1 MNQRIYKSS
10 RDKVLAGVCGGVA
23 EYFNIDPV
31 IVRLIWVLATLV
43 YGAGLFIYIIAAII
57 MPQDT
62 SERGVSTYKEEH
74 YDSEKG
80 KKMLGIAFIGF
91 GALFISRRYFYWV
104 DNEMLVAVAFI
115 CVGVFLFLKSRGG
128 KNGE

>member
-1 MNQRIYKSS
+1 MSQRINKSS
-10 RDKVLAGVCGGVA
+10 KDKVLAGVCGGVA

-43 YGAGLFIYIIAAII
+43 YGAGLLIYIVAAII

-62 SERGVSTYKEEH
+62 SEKEISTYREDD

-91 GALFISRRYFYWV
+91 GALFISRRYFFWV
-104 DNEMLVAVAFI
+104 DSEMLIAAAFI
-115 CVGVFLFLKSRGG
+115 CIGVFLFLKSRGG
-128 KNGE
+128 KNEE